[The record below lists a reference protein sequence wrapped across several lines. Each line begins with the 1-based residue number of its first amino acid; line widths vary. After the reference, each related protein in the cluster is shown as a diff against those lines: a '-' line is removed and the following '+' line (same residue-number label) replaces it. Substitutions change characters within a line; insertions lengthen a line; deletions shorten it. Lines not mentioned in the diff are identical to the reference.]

1 MCSAPAGAH
10 GYRFRWPC
18 TIFLTFLFWEPRA
31 TPEARFGLGA
41 AFLRAA
47 RFTFLRS
54 ALSVMFLVFIQLFFN
69 PAYFSTSF
77 FKP

>member
-1 MCSAPAGAH
+1 LA
-10 GYRFRWPC
+10 F
-18 TIFLTFLFWEPRA
+18 
-31 TPEARFGLGA
+31 GA

-54 ALSVMFLVFIQLFFN
+54 ALSVIFLVFIQLFFN

-77 FKP
+77 FNP

>member
-1 MCSAPAGAH
+1 MCGKRAGVH

-18 TIFLTFLFWEPRA
+18 TIFLIFFFMEPRA
-31 TPEARFGLGA
+31 TPAARLAFGA

-54 ALSVMFLVFIQLFFN
+54 ALSVIFLVFIQLFFN

-77 FKP
+77 FNP